1 MQNFA
6 KNDIF
11 VGKGVIFAANAEKK
25 RSMRYADFQNT
36 FSLQMIYAGYYEAGK
51 EWCYKD
57 VISPFSRL
65 YLVERGEGWVYM
77 NGEKFHLQ
85 EGDLFLIPKFTYHAY
100 QCDDYMSH
108 YYICFLDQFIGE
120 KSLFDCF
127 RLRYQT
133 RAGKLDECLMK
144 RFLELNPDCQIVNPD
159 PKSYDNRADLFEATH
174 GKSLRELRS
183 DLESKGILLQLFAR
197 FVEQEEPFAVQS
209 FEQHVGM
216 SKVFHYINSHLDHPI
231 TVREL
236 AEVMC
241 VSPDHFTRLFK
252 NVNGMPPNRFVQMKR
267 IERAQT
273 LLLLSDLSIKEVAEA
288 VGIPNLSQFSKLFHK
303 MTGVAPRT
311 FRK

>member
-1 MQNFA
+1 
-6 KNDIF
+6 
-11 VGKGVIFAANAEKK
+11 
-25 RSMRYADFQNT
+25 MRYADFQNT

-174 GKSLRELRS
+174 ARS
-183 DLESKGILLQLFAR
+183 DCREPARRAR

-267 IERAQT
+267 YQLPSILELAFIS
-273 LLLLSDLSIKEVAEA
+273 LLGISHKKRLSEA
-288 VGIPNLSQFSKLFHK
+288 SLVSS
-303 MTGVAPRT
+303 V
-311 FRK
+311 

>member
-1 MQNFA
+1 M
-6 KNDIF
+6 K
-11 VGKGVIFAANAEKK
+11 
-25 RSMRYADFQNT
+25 YADFQNT
-36 FSLQMIYAGYYEAGK
+36 FSLQMIYAGYYEAGR

-65 YLVERGEGWVYM
+65 YLIDRGEAWIYM
-77 NGEKFHLQ
+77 NREKFHLT

-100 QCDDYMSH
+100 QCEEQMNH

-127 RLRYQT
+127 RFRYQT
-133 RAGKLDECLMK
+133 QAGELEKCLMK
-144 RFLELNPDCQIVNPD
+144 RFLELNPDCQISDPD
-159 PKSYDNRADLFEATH
+159 PKAYDNRADLFERAH
-174 GKSLRELRS
+174 GKSLREISS

-197 FVEQEEPFAVQS
+197 FVEREEPLAVS
-209 FEQHVGM
+209 GFEQHVGM
-216 SKVFHYINSHLDHPI
+216 NKVFHYINNHLDRPI

-241 VSPDHFTRLFK
+241 VSPDHFSRLFK

-303 MTGVAPRT
+303 MAGVAPRS

>member
-1 MQNFA
+1 M
-6 KNDIF
+6 K
-11 VGKGVIFAANAEKK
+11 
-25 RSMRYADFQNT
+25 YADFQNT
-36 FSLQMIYAGYYEAGK
+36 FSLQMIYAGYYEAGR

-65 YLVERGEGWVYM
+65 YLIDRGEAWIYM
-77 NGEKFHLQ
+77 NREKFHLT

-100 QCDDYMSH
+100 QCEEQMNH

-127 RLRYQT
+127 RFRYQT
-133 RAGKLDECLMK
+133 QAGELEKCLMK
-144 RFLELNPDCQIVNPD
+144 RFLELNPDCQISDPD
-159 PKSYDNRADLFEATH
+159 PKAYDNRADLFERAH
-174 GKSLRELRS
+174 GKSLREISS

-197 FVEQEEPFAVQS
+197 FVEQEEPWAAS
-209 FEQHVGM
+209 NFEQHVGM
-216 SKVFHYINSHLDHPI
+216 NKVLHYINNHLDRPI

-241 VSPDHFTRLFK
+241 VSPDHFSRLFK
-252 NVNGMPPNRFVQMKR
+252 NVNGIPPNRFVQMKR

-303 MTGVAPRT
+303 MAGVAPRS

>member
-1 MQNFA
+1 MM
-6 KNDIF
+6 K
-11 VGKGVIFAANAEKK
+11 
-25 RSMRYADFQNT
+25 YADFQNT
-36 FSLQMIYAGYYEAGK
+36 FSLQMIYTGYYEAGR

-65 YLVERGEGWVYM
+65 YLIDRGEAWIYM
-77 NGEKFHLQ
+77 NREKFHLT

-100 QCDDYMSH
+100 QCEEQMNH
-108 YYICFLDQFIGE
+108 YYICFQDQFIGE

-127 RLRYQT
+127 RFRYQT
-133 RAGKLDECLMK
+133 RAGELEKCLIK
-144 RFLELNPDCQIVNPD
+144 RFLELNPECQILDPD
-159 PKSYDNRADLFEATH
+159 PKSYDNRADLFH
-174 GKSLRELRS
+174 RIKGKSLRELPA

-197 FVEQEEPFAVQS
+197 FVEQEEPLAVSS

-216 SKVFHYINSHLDHPI
+216 NKVFHYINNHLDRPI

-241 VSPDHFTRLFK
+241 VSPDHFSRLFK

-303 MTGVAPRT
+303 MAGVAPRS